1 MAIAVH
7 ETDFPVGGDAHEFPE
22 VCAAQRHPL
31 NDVVPFGDE
40 IIDRLHEVRE
50 GGQDG
55 GWNFLEGLN
64 PFYGRHVWEVQHE
77 STGEEL
83 IGWYGILLVRN
94 LLDEAANDRLVI
106 LRPHP
111 WPPPG
116 NGRDSTCGASVSGR
130 HAGSLP

>member
-1 MAIAVH
+1 MR
-7 ETDFPVGGDAHEFPE
+7 
-22 VCAAQRHPL
+22 AAQRHAL
-31 NDVVPFGDE
+31 DDVVPLGDE
-40 IIDRLHEVRE
+40 IVDRLHEVRE

-94 LLDEAANDRLVI
+94 LLDEAANDRLVL
-106 LRPHP
+106 LRPHL
-111 WPPPG
+111 WPPPDD
-116 NGRDSTCGASVSGR
+116 GRTLHAEHPVSGP
-130 HAGSLP
+130 HTGPTP